1 MVKETAVKKFRQL
14 KINKLYRV
22 TRHKGSVA
30 AVVNDSKCSPQNS
43 KSGKA
48 QHVENEKKRL
58 QVEDHAGVD
67 KNQASF
73 DTIDNQECVIKL
85 YAFILRPF
93 AALYQQKTGSILTIT
108 AIAQSQLSPV
118 LPSPKHHERT
128 STPCPGG
135 NGGCSPP
142 PF

>member
-73 DTIDNQECVIKL
+73 DTIDNQECVIK
-85 YAFILRPF
+85 FVRF
-93 AALYQQKTGSILTIT
+93 H
-108 AIAQSQLSPV
+108 SPSV
-118 LPSPKHHERT
+118 CSVASAEDWEYLDDHSN
-128 STPCPGG
+128 STK
-135 NGGCSPP
+135 STD
-142 PF
+142 